1 MNPRS
6 RTEKN
11 ITGRVE
17 TVYKSL
23 QKLTKDSMP
32 DERREVLFPLMQNL
46 AWQKVKLE
54 DARSDLMS
62 ASLFVAYDNGG
73 GQTGIREHPG
83 FSAYN
88 KLMATYNRGLKQLLD
103 AMRPES
109 AAADELVDYIRESVG

>member
-11 ITGRVE
+11 ITGRVD

-54 DARSDLMS
+54 DARKDLM
-62 ASLFVAYDNGG
+62 AESLFVDYDNGG

-88 KLMATYNRGLKQLLD
+88 KLMATYTRGLKQLLD

-109 AAADELVDYIRESVG
+109 TTADELVDYIKEGLG